1 MQKIVAAKKWITYKL
16 PSSLTCHVQNLSSS
30 LTAQALGSLYVLLML
45 SYIIPRGLHLI
56 SKQGFGHWSH
66 LHVKSVYVSCLV
78 SCQFSC
84 LKINLWNDVTK
95 LWLHW
100 CFSFWIEFESI
111 FPFLFFYGPYSS
123 CSEVTKRLFV
133 FFSDPHYVIYYQR
146 RVLYAPLFLIA
157 NQYIWSIY
165 RISVPFLFKCQW
177 SKEMQYVL
185 TKIWYW
191 EEEKIPYCWLIV

>member
-1 MQKIVAAKKWITYKL
+1 MSCVLHLLNIAEDSSSKKWITYKL

-66 LHVKSVYVSCLV
+66 LHVKSTYVSCLV

-100 CFSFWIEFESI
+100 CFSFWIEFEST
-111 FPFLFFYGPYSS
+111 FPFLFFQKSYSS
-123 CSEVTKRLFV
+123 CSEVIKRLFICFLQWPTLCYLLSKSFV
-133 FFSDPHYVIYYQR
+133 CSSFF
-146 RVLYAPLFLIA
+146 
-157 NQYIWSIY
+157 W
-165 RISVPFLFKCQW
+165 
-177 SKEMQYVL
+177 
-185 TKIWYW
+185 
-191 EEEKIPYCWLIV
+191 